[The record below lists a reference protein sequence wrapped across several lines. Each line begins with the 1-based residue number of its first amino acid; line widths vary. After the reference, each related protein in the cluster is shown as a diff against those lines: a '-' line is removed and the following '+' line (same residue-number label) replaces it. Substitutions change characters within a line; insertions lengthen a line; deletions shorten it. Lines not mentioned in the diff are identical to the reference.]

1 MHFVDFCSMP
11 TKEYNYTKSDKPSK
25 MISEHMRNSF
35 FAKKKLLGD
44 TVCPQGVSEVATNN
58 MIHVHYSITINIYI
72 YIYIYIY
79 TRLQGSLR
87 FAF

>member
-35 FAKKKLLGD
+35 FAKKNYLGTQFAHKESLKL
-44 TVCPQGVSEVATNN
+44 QQ
-58 MIHVHYSITINIYI
+58 II
-72 YIYIYIY
+72 
-79 TRLQGSLR
+79 
-87 FAF
+87 